1 MKSCPEGAFQL
12 HLLQVKNKMISDLE
26 NNKDIDPKV
35 YARKL
40 IENFDLI
47 SEYLNGLLS
56 KNETYRYNC
65 FQVLNIVSEKRPDLL
80 YPHWDFFINHLS
92 SDNNYHKMAAVL
104 IIANLTAVDKNQ
116 RFEKVFDKFYNNL
129 KSKKTIVP
137 IYVVKSSGKI
147 ANFKPDLEGKITN
160 ILLNVEKI
168 HPGKQIELLKSAV
181 IESFS
186 EFFKDSSEKDKI
198 IGFVKNQLNSSSS
211 KTKKAARD
219 FISKWCENE
228 L

>member
-1 MKSCPEGAFQL
+1 MKSYPEEAFQL

-65 FQVLNIVSEKRPDLL
+65 FKVLNIVSEKRPDLL

-116 RFEKVFDKFYNNL
+116 RFEKVFDKFYTNL
-129 KSKKTIVP
+129 KSEKTIVP
-137 IYVVKSSGKI
+137 IYVVKSSSKI
-147 ANFKPDLEGKITN
+147 VNFKPRLEKKITDLFLG
-160 ILLNVEKI
+160 IEKI
-168 HPGKQIELLKSAV
+168 YNGKQIELVKSAV
-181 IESFS
+181 IEAFS
-186 EFFKDSSEKDKI
+186 DIFEKSSKKDEI
-198 IGFVKNQLNSSSS
+198 IIFVKNQLDSSSP
-211 KTKKAARD
+211 KTKKTAKE
-219 FISKWCENE
+219 FIGKWCENG
-228 L
+228 